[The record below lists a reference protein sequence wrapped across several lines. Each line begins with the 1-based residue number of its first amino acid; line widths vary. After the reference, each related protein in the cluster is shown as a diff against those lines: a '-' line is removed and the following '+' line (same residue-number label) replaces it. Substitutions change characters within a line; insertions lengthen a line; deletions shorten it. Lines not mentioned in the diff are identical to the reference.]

1 MYVKFFP
8 LYLKRVGRFYLVPF
22 IFRLFKTSINALFN
36 HSAIVI
42 LEIHSSG
49 PLGIRDACFCL
60 RNVLVF
66 CHFTVSFDSPNSS
79 RKSLAVKTERDL
91 AFYRPSGF
99 LKTSVESQH
108 TKAL

>member
-1 MYVKFFP
+1 M
-8 LYLKRVGRFYLVPF
+8 LRF
-22 IFRLFKTSINALFN
+22 IFRLFKTINALFN

-60 RNVLVF
+60 RIVLEF
-66 CHFTVSFDSPNSS
+66 CHFTVSCDSPNSS
-79 RKSLAVKTERDL
+79 RKSLVKTEHDL

-99 LKTSVESQH
+99 
-108 TKAL
+108 